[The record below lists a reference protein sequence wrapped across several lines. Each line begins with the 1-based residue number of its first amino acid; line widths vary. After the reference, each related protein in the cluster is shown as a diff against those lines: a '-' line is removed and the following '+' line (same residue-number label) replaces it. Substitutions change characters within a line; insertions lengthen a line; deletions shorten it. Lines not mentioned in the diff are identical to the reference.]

1 MILEAIVLSLPM
13 SVGVALSPLPVAVVV
28 IMLITSKARVNAPS
42 FLLGWVIGILTVG
55 ILVILAPGIH
65 TPQDQPT
72 ELSGI
77 IRIILGFLFLF
88 LAFQQWRKRPKLGE
102 KVPTPKLLT
111 HLDAVGA
118 VQSIVTGFL
127 LSAVIPKNLVLC
139 AAGAAT
145 IDLTLSNRI
154 DELIALL
161 VFTLIASLTIAA
173 PVAGYFLVTAKADAM
188 FDRWKN
194 WLIAHNA
201 KMLIV
206 MLLLFGLMLVVR
218 GTWIVTG

>member
-1 MILEAIVLSLPM
+1 M
-13 SVGVALSPLPVAVVV
+13 SVGVALSPLSVAAVV
-28 IMLITSKARVNAPS
+28 IILITSKARVNAPS
-42 FLLGWVIGILTVG
+42 FLLGWVIGILTIG

-77 IRIILGFLFLF
+77 IRIILGLLFLF
-88 LAFQQWRKRPKLGE
+88 LAIQQWRKRPKPGE

-111 HLDAVGA
+111 HLDTVGA

-127 LSAVIPKNLVLC
+127 LSAVTPKNLVLC
-139 AAGAAT
+139 AAGAAA

-161 VFTLIASLTIAA
+161 AFTAIASVTIAA
-173 PVAGYFLVTAKADAM
+173 PVAGYFLVRAKTDAM
-188 FDRWKN
+188 FGRWKD

-201 KMLIV
+201 MILIV
-206 MLLLFGLMLVVR
+206 LLLLLGLMLVVR
-218 GTWIVTG
+218 GTRIVTG